1 MEKHLELFV
10 AEQPEEKLFAGL
22 TFFISLSR
30 SLLSIVAIEILLS
43 HSCLSGPTVKFCEI
57 AGGSFNAKPRGSH
70 FKLNLSSEDTDRTNC
85 VDLLILVQGI
95 QVRSGTVRG
104 HSEDTDRTN
113 CVDLLI
119 LVQGIQVRSG
129 TVRGHSED
137 TDCTRNTFCSF
148 S

>member
-1 MEKHLELFV
+1 MMIVKSLKRQSHKCFPSGECV

-95 QVRSGTVRG
+95 QVRSGTVRE
-104 HSEDTDRTN
+104 HSEDTN
-113 CVDLLI
+113 
-119 LVQGIQVRSG
+119 
-129 TVRGHSED
+129 
-137 TDCTRNTFCSF
+137 CTRNTFCSF